1 MPFRKMKKTATLLA
15 LVGALGLHAQSDSVE
30 KSFSLAAE
38 KAEEKLETALNELD
52 EVQQE
57 INEERPELGA
67 RLDDVES
74 TALNLRSKSSDIARI
89 KASFDVE
96 VSQLEK
102 EKQSISDNNNYIQ
115 STLLNEYIRRLELT
129 LDPAERHLYLDEIRN
144 SLAYVESEEDVDDA
158 TVFEAQLE
166 VINMA
171 LDRVQ
176 QVIGGDTFTGPAI
189 VDGTLMDGSFALT
202 GPVSYFSSEDDA
214 SAGITNGML
223 DGRPNIYL
231 LPEYSASITAAVT
244 SGAGTIPVDTTDG
257 EALEG
262 ITHTVTLLEEF
273 ALGGFVMYPILTLF
287 SLSILIAIFKSFEL
301 FRVKS
306 AKAKDID
313 VILDHLRNNKHDAA
327 LSHAKSVGGP
337 VGAML
342 CDAVENANEDR
353 EVIEEVLYETIIK
366 TQPRLERFLA
376 FIAVVAATAPL
387 MGLLGTVTGM
397 IKTFKL
403 ITIVGTGDAR
413 NLSSGISEALVT
425 TKWGLIVAIP
435 TLIMHA
441 LLNRKAKSVV
451 GSMEQSAVSFIN
463 GMAEMRG
470 DTNEQSSS

>member
-1 MPFRKMKKTATLLA
+1 VF
-15 LVGALGLHAQSDSVE
+15 GLHAQSDTE

-38 KAEEKLETALNELD
+38 QAEERLEKALDELD
-52 EVQQE
+52 RIQQE
-57 INEERPELGA
+57 INEKRPELGA

-74 TALNLRSKSSDIARI
+74 TALRLRDEASNMARI

-102 EKQSISDNNNYIQ
+102 EKQSIIDNNSYIQ

-129 LDPAERHLYLDEIRN
+129 LDPAELDLYLDEIRDT
-144 SLAYVESEEDVDDA
+144 LAYVESDEDVDDA
-158 TVFEAQLE
+158 TIFNAQLE
-166 VINMA
+166 VVNMA
-171 LDRVQ
+171 LNRIERVT
-176 QVIGGDTFTGPAI
+176 GGDTFAGPAI
-189 VDGTLMDGSFALT
+189 VDGTLMKGTFALV
-202 GPVSYFSSEDDA
+202 GPVSYFTANDNA
-214 SAGITNGML
+214 VAGITTGIIN
-223 DGRPNIYL
+223 DSPNIYP
-231 LPEYSASITAAVT
+231 LPEYYEGITATANT
-244 SGAGTIPVDTTDG
+244 GSGNIPVDTTDG

-262 ITHTVTLLEEF
+262 ITHTITLLEEF

-287 SLSILIAIFKSFEL
+287 TLAILIAVFKTVEL
-301 FRVKS
+301 SRVKS

-313 VILDHLRNNKHDAA
+313 IILDHLRNGKSDAA

-337 VGAML
+337 VGSML

-366 TQPRLERFLA
+366 TQPKLERFLA

-413 NLSSGISEALVT
+413 NLSSGISEALIT

-441 LLNRKAKSVV
+441 LLNRKAKGVV

-463 GMAEMRG
+463 GIAEMRG
-470 DTNEQSSS
+470 ESSNNEQSSS